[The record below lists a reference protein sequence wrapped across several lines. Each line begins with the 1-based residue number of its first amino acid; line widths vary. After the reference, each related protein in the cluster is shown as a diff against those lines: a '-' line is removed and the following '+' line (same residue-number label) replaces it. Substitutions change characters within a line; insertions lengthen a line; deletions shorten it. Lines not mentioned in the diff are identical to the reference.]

1 MEDIIDEC
9 SNRIKKSEA
18 NLVRL
23 ELAKKRAEEQHR
35 QTIRYMQ
42 IRKARKFYEVYG
54 QRASDV
60 RKSYDDKLA
69 TLVEP
74 MHRGG
79 KCHDVKLLDL
89 GSDLTDKQTLRCTP
103 NYIRPGWTYLSLPFR
118 HYETALLTKME
129 EDAFAVIDK
138 MMWIDPEAHCER
150 WGV

>member
-1 MEDIIDEC
+1 MEDIIVEC
-9 SNRIKKSEA
+9 SSRIKKSEA

-23 ELAKKRAEEQHR
+23 ELAKKRAEEQHQ

-42 IRKARKFYEVYG
+42 IRKARRFYEVYG

-74 MHRGG
+74 MHRGC
-79 KCHDVKLLDL
+79 KFHNVKQVDLDF
-89 GSDLTDKQTLRCTP
+89 DLTDKQTLQYLL
-103 NYIRPGWTYLSLPFR
+103 NYVRPGCTYLSLPFR

-138 MMWIDPEAHCER
+138 KIWIDPEAHCER